1 LTNSQ
6 FYAIIPIE
14 TIEKG
19 SNMPEERKVFESR
32 WEAWDFM
39 RECDKKGWKAGY
51 PWAVSSDPHEKRY
64 AVRYI
69 PTKESK

>member
-1 LTNSQ
+1 ML
-6 FYAIIPIE
+6 
-14 TIEKG
+14 
-19 SNMPEERKVFESR
+19 EERKVFESR
-32 WEAWDFM
+32 GEAWDFM

-51 PWAVSSDPHEKRY
+51 PWAISSDPHEKRY

>member
-1 LTNSQ
+1 
-6 FYAIIPIE
+6 
-14 TIEKG
+14 
-19 SNMPEERKVFESR
+19 MPEERKVFESR

-39 RECDKKGWKAGY
+39 RECDKKGWKTGY
-51 PWAVSSDPHEKRY
+51 PWALSSDPHEKRY